1 MLRIGRSRHPASRDT
16 SASLRVGIDLGG
28 TKTEGAVMDAGGKI
42 LFRERRPTP
51 AAQGY
56 EAILRNIHDI
66 VQHLEAQAGARCSV
80 GVGTP
85 GAVSTRTGTLKN
97 SNTICLIG
105 KPIRDDLEK
114 SLDRP
119 VRIANDANCFA
130 LSEALDGAAKG
141 EPVVFGVIMGTGVG
155 GGIVVN
161 GQLIEGLQHIAG
173 EWGHNFLGREIGR
186 APATVPDVALPPASM
201 QSSARPEGASHNI
214 PEEDPLCYCGKLGC
228 VETFLSGPGLA
239 RDYAAH
245 GGKLGIDAE
254 AIVTAASQGEATAEA
269 AMQRY
274 LDRFG
279 RALAVVINIL
289 DPHVIV
295 LGGGM
300 SNLKRL
306 YTEGREH
313 VARHVFNDE
322 LRTKILPNVHGDSSG
337 VRGAAQLWPAD
348 HGLL

>member
-1 MLRIGRSRHPASRDT
+1 MPRI
-16 SASLRVGIDLGG
+16 GIDLGG
-28 TKTEGAVMDAGGKI
+28 TKTEGVVMGPTGKI
-42 LFRERRPTP
+42 LFRERRTTP

-56 EAILRNIHDI
+56 EAVLNNIRDI
-66 VQHLEAQAGARCSV
+66 VRHLEAQAGGVRCPV
-80 GVGTP
+80 GIGTP
-85 GAVSTRTGTLKN
+85 GAVSTLTGALKN
-97 SNTICLIG
+97 SNTTCLIG

-114 SLDRP
+114 LLDRP

-130 LSEALDGAAKG
+130 LSEAIDGAGKS
-141 EPVVFGVIMGTGVG
+141 EPVVFGVILGTGVG
-155 GGIVVN
+155 GGIVIN

-173 EWGHNFLGREIGR
+173 EWGHNMLEADG
-186 APATVPDVALPPASM
+186 PK
-201 QSSARPEGASHNI
+201 
-214 PEEDPLCYCGKLGC
+214 CYCGRRGC
-228 VETFLSGPGLA
+228 VETFLSGSGLV
-239 RDYAAH
+239 RDYVTR
-245 GGKLGIDAE
+245 GGKTGLDAK
-254 AIVTAASQGEATAEA
+254 AVASAAAQGDAAAEA

-300 SNLKRL
+300 SNIKRL
-306 YTEGREH
+306 YAEGREH